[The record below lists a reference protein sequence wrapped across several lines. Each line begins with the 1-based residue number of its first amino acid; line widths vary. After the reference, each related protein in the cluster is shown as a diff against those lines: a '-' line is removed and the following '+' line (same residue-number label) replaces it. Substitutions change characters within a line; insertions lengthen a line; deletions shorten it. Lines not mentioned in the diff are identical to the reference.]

1 MLLTP
6 RVAAVSWLLG
16 LIGSIHAVD
25 SSGGD
30 WRAALQRAVGLHQQG
45 DLVGA
50 APFYEHCLRE
60 QPALNDQWPVL
71 TNAAL
76 CLQEA
81 GRAAEAVPQF
91 RRVLTLNPTSSDAY
105 FNLGNAL
112 VDLGER
118 AEAHAAFEQCIGLN
132 PGDAEAHYNYGC
144 SQLAGALDQDKG
156 ATEGQTVL
164 EGDASR
170 AGVSIAVESAV
181 ESLRTSINLAPA
193 DAKAHVALG
202 DGLAE
207 QRRWGES
214 AHSYRRAASLRPE
227 HAGTHAGLGNALEEL
242 GQLEDAESCWRRA
255 IELHAGATDASGVY
269 NNLGSMLRRMG
280 RMGEAKAA
288 LTAAVT
294 LVPTS
299 AEAYIAL
306 GKAWAGKPSESTD
319 YLKHL
324 RDTYGTAIKL
334 QPQNANAYNAIAEG
348 MAMVGLQG
356 GCDEFGGEGALQM
369 YEHALAIDPSSTCAA
384 THVAFGRRA
393 PRAAAGV
400 DSGSLGDHQGPESL
414 DVAVGGAPAASISEL
429 SAAEPNSLADAAAAR
444 ERWRRNGAVS
454 FPALLST
461 QATKAL
467 LERVRAAQH
476 GEHTRDYTQVTRDKT
491 NRVHKALPVSEA
503 EEALVE
509 VARKLGPFLCEVLGA
524 DQVALLESGFM
535 VTSPGAA
542 TQQFHRDVAPDVVSR
557 SSLTASIQISLVDT
571 AANQGCL
578 EVVPGSQEYD
588 AAFTDEQRL
597 AALPKVR
604 VAVPAGTVT
613 VYALHTMHRGTAN
626 THASADRP
634 FFFFTLMGEGLAPPG
649 LAYTVQPDDIGV
661 WAVGEGRLLHTVTD
675 TQA

>member
-1 MLLTP
+1 MHNMLLTP

-255 IELHAGATDASGVY
+255 LELHASADDASGVY

-324 RDTYGTAIKL
+324 RDTYGTAVKL
-334 QPQNANAYNAIAEG
+334 QPQNANACVCAGALALAPGRQRIDLGVFLAHLCTSRRYNAIAEG

-369 YEHALAIDPSSTCAA
+369 YVDMSRESRCISANA
-384 THVAFGRRA
+384 RR
-393 PRAAAGV
+393 GFTK
-400 DSGSLGDHQGPESL
+400 D
-414 DVAVGGAPAASISEL
+414 GGHL
-429 SAAEPNSLADAAAAR
+429 
-444 ERWRRNGAVS
+444 S
-454 FPALLST
+454 FPLGTST
-461 QATKAL
+461 
-467 LERVRAAQH
+467 H
-476 GEHTRDYTQVTRDKT
+476 
-491 NRVHKALPVSEA
+491 
-503 EEALVE
+503 
-509 VARKLGPFLCEVLGA
+509 
-524 DQVALLESGFM
+524 
-535 VTSPGAA
+535 
-542 TQQFHRDVAPDVVSR
+542 
-557 SSLTASIQISLVDT
+557 
-571 AANQGCL
+571 
-578 EVVPGSQEYD
+578 
-588 AAFTDEQRL
+588 
-597 AALPKVR
+597 
-604 VAVPAGTVT
+604 
-613 VYALHTMHRGTAN
+613 
-626 THASADRP
+626 
-634 FFFFTLMGEGLAPPG
+634 
-649 LAYTVQPDDIGV
+649 
-661 WAVGEGRLLHTVTD
+661 
-675 TQA
+675 